1 MIFRVFAQKLTKYF
15 NIYSLLFHLEPLLS
29 INSVIV
35 MKRSAKLNAAV
46 RLKTWNGVLSIILK
60 SNDCS
65 YLQR

>member
-1 MIFRVFAQKLTKYF
+1 MIFRIYTQKLSKYF

-35 MKRSAKLNAAV
+35 KKRSAKLNAAV